1 MTATTGAGWT
11 VEQAKR
17 TLRIV
22 DAHHHFWDLE
32 GEGHY
37 PWLQDEYT
45 EEFFLGD
52 YHAMCQTFLPPEY
65 QEATRGWNVLGTV
78 HCEAE
83 RSRDEQ
89 VAEDEFLQGLHEADP
104 RFPLAAVAHV
114 DFLQPDLTEVL
125 AAHAAHPLVR
135 GIRSKPRIAAR
146 RGESVRGEPGTLQD
160 TAWQDGLRR
169 LVDHDLSWDLRVPYY
184 HLSEAAEVIAG
195 IEGLRVI
202 INHCGLPLD
211 RDEESLQVWRTGLRD
226 LADLPGTTV
235 KVSELGLRPNR
246 WDPESNARVVRDVL
260 DVFGYD
266 RSMFASNLP
275 VATLTAPTFD
285 AVMESILA
293 GVGEASE
300 EQLADLFA
308 GTAVREYRID
318 ESLLAGRE
326 HGG

>member
-11 VEQAKR
+11 VERARR

-65 QEATRGWNVLGTV
+65 HEATRGWNVLGTV

-160 TAWQDGLRR
+160 TAWQDGLRQ

>member
-1 MTATTGAGWT
+1 MTEGTGAGWSL
-11 VEQAKR
+11 EEAKR

-32 GEGHY
+32 GGGHY
-37 PWLQDEYT
+37 PWLQDEYD
-45 EEFFLGD
+45 EKFFLGD
-52 YHAMCQTFLPPEY
+52 YHAMCRTFLPREY
-65 QEATRGWNVLGTV
+65 QRATQGWNVLGTI

-83 RSRDEQ
+83 RSRAEQ
-89 VAEDEFLQGLHEADP
+89 VAEDEFLQGLHETDP

-114 DFLQPDLTEVL
+114 DFLQEDLSEVL

-135 GIRSKPRIAAR
+135 GIRSKPRTAAR
-146 RGESVRGEPGTLQD
+146 RGESVRGERGTLGD
-160 TAWQDGLRR
+160 TTWQDGLRR

-195 IEGLRVI
+195 IDGLRVI
-202 INHCGLPLD
+202 VNHCGLPLD
-211 RDEESLQVWRTGLRD
+211 RDEPSLELWRSGLRD
-226 LADLPGTTV
+226 VADLPGTV
-235 KVSELGLRPNR
+235 IKVSELGLRPNR

-260 DVFGYD
+260 EIFGYD

-293 GVGEASE
+293 GAGQATEGQFAE
-300 EQLADLFA
+300 LFA
-308 GTAVREYRID
+308 GTAVRAYRID
-318 ESLLAGRE
+318 EVLL
-326 HGG
+326 HD